1 MKDKFLLSVIIP
13 VFNEEENIHLI
24 VDRLT
29 SILKDLSYEIVFVN
43 DGSRD
48 NTLENIRKIA
58 AHNKNIKAVSFVRN
72 FGHQMALSA
81 GYENVKGD
89 VVVTI
94 DADLQDPPELILE
107 MVQKWKK
114 GFKIIYAK
122 REERKDGAFKKY
134 TAYFFYRLLNIM
146 SDTPIPTDVGDYRLL
161 DREVVTFL
169 NNLPEKTR
177 YWRGLVAWGGFK
189 STEVFFKRLE
199 RIHGETHY
207 PFSKMLSLAFDGIT
221 SFSTK
226 PLRMAMYLGF
236 ITSTISVLV
245 ILFKMIQHLLYP
257 QLYWAPGWASLFF
270 AIVFLGGVQLI
281 TLGIIG
287 EYIGK
292 IYREIQAR
300 PRFLIG
306 EKINI

>member
-1 MKDKFLLSVIIP
+1 MKDTFYLSVIVP
-13 VFNEEENIHLI
+13 VFNEEENIPLI
-24 VDRLT
+24 VNRLS
-29 SILKDLSYEIVFVN
+29 SILKDINHEIVFIN

-48 NTLENIRKIA
+48 KTLDEIKKIA
-58 AHNKNIKAVSFVRN
+58 AHNKKIKAISFVRN

-81 GYENVKGD
+81 GYEHVSGD
-89 VVVTI
+89 AIVTI
-94 DADLQDPPELILE
+94 DADLQDPPELILD
-107 MVQKWKK
+107 MISKWKE
-114 GFKIIYAK
+114 GYKIIYAK
-122 REERKDGAFKKY
+122 REERKDGLFKKY

-161 DREVVTFL
+161 DREVVEFL

-189 STEVFFKRLE
+189 STEVLFKRLE

-236 ITSTISVLV
+236 AASLISVCE
-245 ILFKMIQHLLYP
+245 IIFKSIERLLNP
-257 QLYWAPGWASLFF
+257 NVYWTPGWASLFF

-287 EYIGK
+287 EYIAK
-292 IYREIQAR
+292 IYREILGR